1 MLEKSGAAVQDPGI
15 RHAEYHSFSL
25 ATESSPQAART
36 TLKQALQRYLREVTP
51 GKKGRALEARRV
63 KSWMQHP
70 LAQRRLCELRAAD
83 FVHYRNEELARGK
96 PANAVRLEL
105 ALIRVL
111 YKVASREWGAS
122 DLENPITDVT
132 PSSSARERR
141 LAGDEE
147 KRLLAQLKASGAYFA
162 PLAEL
167 ALESAMR
174 QAELLALTAAD
185 VDFENRIANVRETPD
200 GKTRTVPLSP
210 RATEIIRALP
220 QPKSLVAPLFPVPRD
235 SLIRSFRKACDDAG
249 IRDLSFHDLRHE
261 AIARICARLPMH
273 RAMRVVG
280 YKTPAMLMRYY
291 EGLPP
296 QPEPPALAADKN
308 MRILVVEDDRDS
320 AEMLQKLLELCGYS
334 VAVAYSSKEG
344 LEAAAKTPPDVVLCD
359 IRLPDSDG
367 YAFAEALR
375 GNPKTARARLIAVTG
390 YGGVQDRKRSREA
403 GFQLHLVKPV
413 KPENLLQ
420 ELAQPVVVHPA
431 TRE

>member
-1 MLEKSGAAVQDPGI
+1 M
-15 RHAEYHSFSL
+15 
-25 ATESSPQAART
+25 ATESSLQAERT

-51 GKKGRALEARRV
+51 GKKSRALEARRV

-70 LAQRRLCELRAAD
+70 LAQRPLAELRSTDIAK
-83 FVHYRNEELARGK
+83 YRDEELARGK
-96 PANAVRLEL
+96 ARNAVRLEL

-111 YKVASREWGAS
+111 YKVAAREWGIRG
-122 DLENPITDVT
+122 LENPITDVAT
-132 PSSSARERR
+132 FSSARERR

-147 KRLLAQLKASGAYFA
+147 QRLLGQLKASGAYFA

-174 QAELLALTAAD
+174 QGELLSLTAED
-185 VDFENRIANVRETPD
+185 VDLEHRIANVRDTHD
-200 GKTRTVPLSP
+200 ATTRTVPLST
-210 RATEIIRALP
+210 RAAEIIRALP
-220 QPKSLVAPLFPVPRD
+220 KPRSLVAPLFPLPRD
-235 SLIRSFRKACDDAG
+235 LVIRTFRRACDDAG

-291 EGLPP
+291 EGLPS

-308 MRILVVEDDRDS
+308 MRILVVEDDHDS
-320 AEMLQKLLELCGYS
+320 AETLQKLLELCGYS
-334 VAVAYSSKEG
+334 VTVAYSSKEG
-344 LEAAAKTPPDVVLCD
+344 LEAAARTPPDIVLCD

-390 YGGVQDRKRSREA
+390 YGGAQDRKRSREA

-413 KPENLLQ
+413 KPENLLH
-420 ELAQPVVVHPA
+420 ELAQPVKPGHP
-431 TRE
+431 

>member
-1 MLEKSGAAVQDPGI
+1 M
-15 RHAEYHSFSL
+15 R
-25 ATESSPQAART
+25 TESSQQAERT

-63 KSWMQHP
+63 KSWLQHP
-70 LAQRRLCELRAAD
+70 LAQRPLSELRAAD
-83 FVHYRNEELARGK
+83 FANYRDEQLAQHK
-96 PANAVRLEL
+96 PANTVRLEL
-105 ALIRVL
+105 ALIRMV
-111 YKVASREWGAS
+111 YKVASREWGMS
-122 DLENPITDVT
+122 DLENPMTDLT
-132 PSSSARERR
+132 PSPSARERR

-147 KRLLAQLKASGAYFA
+147 RRLLAQLKASGAYFA

-174 QAELLALTAAD
+174 QAELLSLTAAD
-185 VDFENRIANVRETPD
+185 VDLENRIANVRGTPD

-220 QPKSLVAPLFPVPRD
+220 QPKSLMAPLFPVARD
-235 SLIRSFRKACDDAG
+235 SLIRAFRKACADAG
-249 IRDLSFHDLRHE
+249 LKDLSFHDLRHE

-273 RAMRVVG
+273 RAMRIVG
-280 YKTPAMLMRYY
+280 YKSPTMLMRYY
-291 EGLPP
+291 DGLSS
-296 QPEPPALAADKN
+296 QPEPPALAAHKN

-334 VAVAYSSKEG
+334 VTVAYSSKEG
-344 LEAAAKTPPDVVLCD
+344 LEAAARTPPDVVLCD

-375 GNPKTARARLIAVTG
+375 GDPKTARARLIAVTG

-413 KPENLLQ
+413 KPENLLE
-420 ELAQPVVVHPA
+420 ELDRPGKTANGS
-431 TRE
+431 

>member
-1 MLEKSGAAVQDPGI
+1 LRTETSQQ
-15 RHAEYHSFSL
+15 AE
-25 ATESSPQAART
+25 RT

-70 LAQRRLCELRAAD
+70 LAERRLSELHAAD
-83 FVHYRNEELARGK
+83 FVNYRDEALARGK
-96 PANAVRLEL
+96 PANTVRLEL

-111 YKVASREWGAS
+111 YKVASRDWGMS
-122 DLENPITDVT
+122 DLENPIADIT
-132 PSSSARERR
+132 PSPSARERR
-141 LAGDEE
+141 LTGDEE
-147 KRLLAQLKASGAYFA
+147 QRLLAQLKASGAYFA
-162 PLAEL
+162 SLAEF

-174 QAELLALTAAD
+174 QAELLSLSAAD
-185 VDFENRIANVRETPD
+185 VDLENRIANVRD
-200 GKTRTVPLSP
+200 AQDAKTRTVPLSP
-210 RATEIIRALP
+210 RATEILRALP
-220 QPKSLVAPLFPVPRD
+220 RPKSLVAPLFPVSRD
-235 SLIRSFRKACDDAG
+235 SLIRTFRKACDDAG
-249 IRDLSFHDLRHE
+249 IADLSFHDLRHE

-273 RAMRVVG
+273 RALRIVG
-280 YKTPAMLMRYY
+280 YKTPTMLMRYY
-291 EGLPP
+291 DGLPS
-296 QPEPPALAADKN
+296 QPEPPALAAHKN

-334 VAVAYSSKEG
+334 VTVAYSSKEG

-390 YGGVQDRKRSREA
+390 YGGAQDRKRSREA

-413 KPENLLQ
+413 RPENLLQ
-420 ELAQPVVVHPA
+420 ELDRPGKTANESSS
-431 TRE
+431 RS